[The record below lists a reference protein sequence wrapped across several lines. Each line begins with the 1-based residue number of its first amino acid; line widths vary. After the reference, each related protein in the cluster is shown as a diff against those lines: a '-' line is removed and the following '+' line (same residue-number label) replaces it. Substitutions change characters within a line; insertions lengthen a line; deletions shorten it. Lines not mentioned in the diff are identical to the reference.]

1 MGAVIKLSSF
11 LVIWESQDWT
21 ENRILDI
28 FWTYLS
34 NVTEILRKRRPQNPA
49 NPYKS
54 KEKHPVGELPGVS
67 RGV

>member
-11 LVIWESQDWT
+11 FVIWESQDWT

-28 FWTYLS
+28 FWTYPS
-34 NVTEILRKRRPQNPA
+34 NITEILQERCPQNPA